1 MIYLNKFASNKNA
14 AGICITK
21 GWFPKF
27 LLIWIGQAF
36 SLFGSQIV
44 SFSLVW
50 WLTKS
55 TGSASLLAAST
66 LFTVLPGIL
75 LSPFTGTFVDRF
87 DRKKV
92 MILSDILVAL
102 LTVLLVLF
110 FYFNIIQP
118 WIIIAVM
125 FLRQLAGTFQGPA
138 MTATTTLMVP
148 EDQLSRIGGMNSTL
162 SGVLTIIAP
171 MAGAMLIEALP
182 IYFVLS
188 IDIITAI
195 IAIVLLFIIAIPE
208 VSKEKNND
216 KAVEKTSFIKNYWE
230 ETKEGFRFVLK
241 WRALLLIV
249 LTCTAANFFAGPAS
263 SFTSLMVTQEFGGG
277 VIELG
282 YLNVAAGVGIILG
295 GLLMSAWKGFKRRL
309 ITSAVG
315 WLGVGVSYI
324 IITFIPGNMFFLYI
338 LAMLFSGI
346 MSPVGGAPQTAFYQS
361 SIPADKQGRVFGVL
375 GSIDGMTVPIGLLLG
390 WILGDILPIRLW
402 YFLLGIS
409 HAILGIVWLGVPF
422 IRKAEDEAALMK
434 ESELNK

>member
-1 MIYLNKFASNKNA
+1 MCVIDLTKITSNKNA
-14 AGICITK
+14 AGAILNA
-21 GWFPKF
+21 GWFSRF

-66 LFTVLPGIL
+66 LFTILPGVL

-92 MILSDILVAL
+92 MILSDVLVAA
-102 LTVLLVLF
+102 LTVVLVLF
-110 FYFNIIQP
+110 FYFNLIQP
-118 WIIIAVM
+118 WIIILVM
-125 FLRQLAGTFQGPA
+125 FLRQVAGTFQGPA
-138 MTATTTLMVP
+138 MTASTTLMVP
-148 EDQLSRIGGMNSTL
+148 EESLSRIGGMNSTL

-182 IYFVLS
+182 IYLVLA

-195 IAIVLLFIIAIPE
+195 IAILLLLPIHIPKVQKTEKETDSYEKESVL
-208 VSKEKNND
+208 KK
-216 KAVEKTSFIKNYWE
+216 YWE
-230 ETKEGFRFVLK
+230 ETKEGFKFVTG
-241 WRALLLIV
+241 WRALFLIV
-249 LTCTAANFFAGPAS
+249 ITCTMANFFAGPAS

-295 GLLMSAWKGFKRRL
+295 GFLMSAWKGFKRRL

-315 WLGVGVSYI
+315 WLGVGISYI

-375 GSIDGMTVPIGLLLG
+375 GSIDGLSVPIGLLLA
-390 WILGDILPIRLW
+390 WIFGEIVPIRLW
-402 YFLLGIS
+402 YFLVGVS
-409 HAILGIVWLGVPF
+409 HAILGIVWLGIPF
-422 IRKAEDEAALMK
+422 IRKAEDEAELMK
-434 ESELNK
+434 NS